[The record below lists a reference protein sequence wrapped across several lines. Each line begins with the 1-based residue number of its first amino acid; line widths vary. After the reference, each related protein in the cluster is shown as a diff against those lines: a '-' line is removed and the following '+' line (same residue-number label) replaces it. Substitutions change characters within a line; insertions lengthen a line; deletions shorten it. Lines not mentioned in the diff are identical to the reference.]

1 MLVVEAPA
9 PYEPE
14 RRYILDVVLRDR
26 LGLDWRL
33 EVSQRSD
40 VRLSLEGG
48 DGRCVVMPD
57 VLFGVPPDQWLGPAS
72 LPRRPLARREGL
84 PVLFGSDSP
93 GDRLTHA
100 DGDTIALEVDVLGS
114 CFFMLSRLEEHV
126 VATRDSYGRFP
137 ASASLAHGDGFLR
150 VPIVDR
156 YVDVLWAALARL
168 WPQLERPVRS
178 YRVMLTHDV
187 DDPLASLGRTAKQLA
202 LQLGADAVVRRDAA
216 LALRRVR
223 SWVGRRRGDH
233 RRDPYNTFDF
243 LMDVADRH
251 GIAATFNF
259 MAADGPP
266 LADDVRYGLDD
277 AWIAALIARIHRRG
291 HEIGFHAVDLDPD
304 RTVRGFRL
312 LREAAERSGV
322 EQPVWGGRTHYLRW
336 QNPLTWSTW
345 ERAGLDYD
353 VTLAY
358 ADEVGFRT
366 GTCHEYR
373 PYDLLERRPLRL
385 TEQPFQVMDQ
395 TLFDYM
401 RLSEDTA
408 LEATLDIAAEC
419 RRHGGVFSLL
429 WHNSFLPAAR
439 EKRTYERL
447 VDAVTA
453 PLAASARGTGGSPR
467 SS

>member
-1 MLVVEAPA
+1 MLVVDAPA
-9 PYEPE
+9 GYEPE
-14 RRYILDVVLRDR
+14 RRWILDVVLRDR

-33 EVSQRSD
+33 EVSQRTD
-40 VRLSLEGG
+40 VRMRLDGGG
-48 DGRCVVMPD
+48 DERCVVMPD
-57 VLFGVPPDQWLGPAS
+57 VLFGVAPEHWLRPAS
-72 LPRRPLARREGL
+72 LPRRPLARRDGL
-84 PVLFGSDSP
+84 PVIFGSDTP
-93 GDRLTHA
+93 RDRLTGPE
-100 DGDTIALEVDVLGS
+100 GDTIALDVDVLGS

-137 ASASLAHGDGFLR
+137 ASASLAHGEGFLR

-168 WPQLERPVRS
+168 WPQLERPARP

-187 DDPLASLGRTAKQLA
+187 DDPLASLGRTPMQLA
-202 LQLGADAVVRRDAA
+202 LQLGADAVARRDAA
-216 LALRRVR
+216 LALRRMR
-223 SWVGRRRGDH
+223 SWVAGRRGDH
-233 RRDPYNTFDF
+233 RTDPYNTFDF
-243 LMDVADRH
+243 LMDVAERH

-259 MAADGPP
+259 MAADEPSR
-266 LADDVRYGLDD
+266 DDISYRLDD
-277 AWIAALIARIHRRG
+277 PWIAALIARIHRRG

-304 RTVRGFRL
+304 RTVRGFQL

-322 EQPVWGGRTHYLRW
+322 EQSVWGGRTHYLRW

-353 VTLAY
+353 ATLAY
-358 ADEVGFRT
+358 ADEIGFRT

-385 TEQPFQVMDQ
+385 TERPFQVMDQ
-395 TLFDYM
+395 TLFQYM
-401 RLSEDTA
+401 RLADDAA
-408 LEATLDIAAEC
+408 LGAAAGVASEC
-419 RRHGGVFSLL
+419 RRHGGVFSVL

-447 VDAVTA
+447 VDA
-453 PLAASARGTGGSPR
+453 AAA
-467 SS
+467 

>member
-1 MLVVEAPA
+1 MLVVDAPA
-9 PYEPE
+9 GYEPE
-14 RRYILDVVLRDR
+14 RRWILDVVLRDR

-33 EVSQRSD
+33 EVSQRTD
-40 VRLSLEGG
+40 VRVRLDGG

-57 VLFGVPPDQWLGPAS
+57 VLFGVAPEHWLRPAS
-72 LPRRPLARREGL
+72 LPRRPLARRDGL
-84 PVLFGSDSP
+84 PVIFGSDP
-93 GDRLTHA
+93 PRERLTGA
-100 DGDTIALEVDVLGS
+100 EGDTVALDVDILGS

-137 ASASLAHGDGFLR
+137 ASASLAHGEGFLR

-168 WPQLERPVRS
+168 WPQLQRPAWP
-178 YRVMLTHDV
+178 YRVTLTHDV
-187 DDPLASLGRTAKQLA
+187 DDPLASLGRTPTQLA
-202 LQLGADAVVRRDAA
+202 LQLGADAVARRDAA
-216 LALRRVR
+216 LALRRMR
-223 SWVGRRRGDH
+223 SWVAGRRGDH
-233 RRDPYNTFDF
+233 RTDPYNTFDF
-243 LMDVADRH
+243 LMDVAERH

-259 MAADGPP
+259 MAADEPSR
-266 LADDVRYGLDD
+266 DDISYRLDD
-277 AWIAALIARIHRRG
+277 PWIAALIARIHRRG

-304 RTVRGFRL
+304 RTVRGFQL
-312 LREAAERSGV
+312 LREAARRSGV
-322 EQPVWGGRTHYLRW
+322 EQSVWGGRTHYLRW

-353 VTLAY
+353 ATLAY
-358 ADEVGFRT
+358 ADEIGFRT

-385 TEQPFQVMDQ
+385 TERPFQVMDQ
-395 TLFDYM
+395 TLFQYM
-401 RLSEDTA
+401 RLADDAA
-408 LEATLDIAAEC
+408 LAAAAGVASEC

-447 VDAVTA
+447 VAAVTA
-453 PLAASARGTGGSPR
+453 A
-467 SS
+467 

>member
-9 PYEPE
+9 GYEPE
-14 RRYILDVVLRDR
+14 RRYILDVVLRER

-33 EVSQRSD
+33 EVSRRRD
-40 VRLSLEGG
+40 VRMRLEDGG
-48 DGRCVVMPD
+48 DDLGVVMPD
-57 VLFGVPPDQWLGPAS
+57 VLFSVPAEHWLRPAS
-72 LPRRPLARREGL
+72 LPRRPLARREDL
-84 PVLFGSDSP
+84 PVIFGSDAP
-93 GDRLTHA
+93 GDRLTRA
-100 DGDTIALEVDVLGS
+100 EGDTIALDVDVLGS

-137 ASASLAHGDGFLR
+137 ASASLAHGEGFLR

-156 YVDVLWAALARL
+156 YVDLLWAALARL
-168 WPQLERPVRS
+168 WPHLERPVRP

-187 DDPLASLGRTAKQLA
+187 DDPLASLGRSPAQLA

-233 RRDPYNTFDF
+233 RMDPYNTFDF

-266 LADDVRYGLDD
+266 RPDDVRYRLDD
-277 AWIAALIARIHRRG
+277 AWIAALIARIHERR
-291 HEIGFHAVDLDPD
+291 HEIGFHAVDLDPG
-304 RTVRGFRL
+304 RTVGGFRL

-322 EQPVWGGRTHYLRW
+322 EQSEWGGRQHYLRW
-336 QNPLTWSTW
+336 QNPQTWSTW

-353 VTLAY
+353 ATLAY
-358 ADEVGFRT
+358 ADEIGFRT

-373 PYDLLERRPLRL
+373 AYDLLERRPLRL
-385 TEQPFQVMDQ
+385 TERPFQLMDQ
-395 TLFDYM
+395 TLLQYM
-401 RLSEDTA
+401 RLHDDAA
-408 LEATLDIAAEC
+408 LEAAAAIAAEC
-419 RRHGGVFSLL
+419 RRHGGVCSLL

-439 EKRTYERL
+439 EKRTYERV

-453 PLAASARGTGGSPR
+453 A
-467 SS
+467 